1 MKKLHALGALA
12 LTALL
17 AGCGGGGSSH
27 GGDNGGDNG
36 SGGTTPP
43 PVTMLDAFYT
53 AVSNVIANT
62 GDDKEGVATDAIMAT
77 SPEDTEAVPL

>member
-27 GGDNGGDNG
+27 GGDNG